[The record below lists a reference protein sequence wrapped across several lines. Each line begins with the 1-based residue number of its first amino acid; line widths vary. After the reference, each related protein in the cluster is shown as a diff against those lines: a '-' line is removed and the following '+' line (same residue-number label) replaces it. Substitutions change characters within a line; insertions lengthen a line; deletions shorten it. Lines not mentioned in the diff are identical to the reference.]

1 MVTSSIAA
9 IDTDATPDSSKRV
22 ALFGLGGTISSLPT
36 EDGSDGVVP
45 SIEAST
51 LVQSV
56 PGLASI
62 ARVESRTLRQ
72 MSSANLSFGDL
83 VEIAGVIRDAFAG
96 GVDGVVL
103 TQGTDNIEE
112 TSFAL
117 DLLVGDERPVVV
129 TGAMRNP
136 SVAGADG
143 PANIRA
149 AVIVAASPLVR
160 GMGSLVVMNDEVH
173 AARFVRKMHGSS
185 LSAFASPQCG
195 PLGVVVEGRVR
206 LFTRVDQLH
215 LAQPDGDVAPVALV
229 RCSLGDDG
237 RMVSA
242 LPRLGYRG
250 LVVEGFGG
258 GHVPEAMV
266 EPLAELV
273 AEWPV
278 VLASRTGAGVTLES
292 TYGFAGS
299 EIDLLNRGLLTAGAL
314 DGLKARVALA
324 LALSSTA
331 HRAEAEER
339 FRAIVKAIG

>member
-1 MVTSSIAA
+1 VTSSIAP
-9 IDTDATPDSSKRV
+9 IDTDPTLDSSKRV
-22 ALFGLGGTISSLPT
+22 ALFGLGGTISSLPP

-45 SIEAST
+45 SIGADA
-51 LVQSV
+51 LVQAV

-62 ARVESRTLRQ
+62 AHVESRTLRQ
-72 MSSANLSFGDL
+72 MSSANISFADL
-83 VEIAGVIRDAFAG
+83 VEIAGVIRDVFAS

-112 TSFAL
+112 VSFAL
-117 DLLVGDERPVVV
+117 DLLVDDERPVVV

-149 AVIVAASPLVR
+149 AVMVAASPLVR

-185 LSAFASPQCG
+185 MSAFTSPQCG
-195 PLGVVVEGRVR
+195 PIGVIVEGRVR
-206 LFTRVDQLH
+206 LFTKVDRLH
-215 LAQPDGDVAPVALV
+215 VARPERDVAPVALV

-237 RMVSA
+237 RVVSA

-258 GHVPEAMV
+258 GHVPEAMI
-266 EPLAELV
+266 EPLTELV

-278 VLASRTGAGVTLES
+278 VLASRTGAGVALES

-299 EIDLLNRGLLTAGAL
+299 EIDLMNRGLLTAGAL

-324 LALSSTA
+324 LALSSTDQ
-331 HRAEAEER
+331 RGEAEDR
-339 FRAIVKAIG
+339 FRSIVKAVG